1 MATTFKA
8 DLGNEL
14 RIIRKNQCRN
24 LVDMENARK
33 KVMKRHAFKSIK
45 SNQKMIHAKLKIC
58 RKDLEKNL
66 NCYVP
71 NAAFCMHVKHP
82 FIDKVN

>member
-8 DLGNEL
+8 DIGNEL

-33 KVMKRHAFKSIK
+33 KVMKRHAFKAIK
-45 SNQKMIHAKLKIC
+45 SKLRMIQAKLKIC
-58 RKDLEKNL
+58 RKSLENNFELLHAK
-66 NCYVP
+66 CSI
-71 NAAFCMHVKHP
+71 FMHVKHH
-82 FIDKVN
+82 FIDKVS